1 MRVFDERGE
10 RFEWKHHGHDLPD
23 DLPDRLRG
31 AGFEPEDRET
41 IVIARVVDI
50 AAPPLLPERV
60 TLREVTAP
68 ADLER
73 IAAMEEAV
81 WGKDHS

>member
-1 MRVFDERGE
+1 MALHRPALIGRQVEFFASRSK
-10 RFEWKHHGHDLPD
+10 RFEWKYHGHDLPD

-50 AAPPLLPERV
+50 AAPPAS
-60 TLREVTAP
+60 EVTSLP
-68 ADLER
+68 G
-73 IAAMEEAV
+73 M
-81 WGKDHS
+81 